1 MFITLKM
8 LYLFIKTTKSKE
20 GEREKDSAVA
30 LRSFDGLRVL
40 RGVWVELVAGDFDF
54 VV

>member
-1 MFITLKM
+1 M
-8 LYLFIKTTKSKE
+8 FIKTTKGKEARAKGKE

-30 LRSFDGLRVL
+30 LRSFDGLRVV
-40 RGVWVELVAGDFDF
+40 RGVRVELVAGDFDF